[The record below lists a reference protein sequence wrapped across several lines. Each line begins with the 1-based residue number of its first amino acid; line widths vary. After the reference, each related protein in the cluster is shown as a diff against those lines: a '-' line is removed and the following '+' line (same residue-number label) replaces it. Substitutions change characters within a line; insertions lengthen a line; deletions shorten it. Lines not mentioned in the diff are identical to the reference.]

1 MLRIEELLRWSL
13 GRKTRKAAPVKTAGA
28 VHNRSQE
35 TAAELGEA
43 FRMSE
48 SKTAGPVEK
57 EWTGTPEPDTETAE
71 DMFEPEEDEALSG
84 SGSEEADIAS
94 SEPESEGTEEA
105 NMVSSEPEPES
116 TEEADPASSESEP
129 ESTEEAD
136 LAPSEPEPENTEEP
150 DVMPDEIKPER
161 TQEPEAIPE
170 AEQESVTLQ
179 DSVAETE
186 ELEQISEQIGQ
197 DVTDMIDMKKED
209 FLLQQIDEFR
219 EKAKQLQKLMKNRET
234 KAKEL
239 QGVVDEREAKA
250 SELDGLIQVRKGEA
264 DRIMENVSERI
275 DEMSAGV
282 RNEMSGLS
290 DTLSREVSG
299 LSQNL
304 TQELGSVSQNLTQE
318 VSGLSQNLTQE
329 VSGLSQNL
337 TQEVSGLSQNLTKE
351 LSQSTEKTRQAV
363 EVATKNM
370 IDQNTRSLEGLKE
383 QLEQIDQ
390 REQFSELST
399 EMNSQITTLKADI
412 VDKIHA
418 EDVKCYRNIQV
429 SLDDQSKLLSEGDE
443 KIRQYIQEQ
452 MESLNR
458 QVKNQAKFVNAS
470 LFFSIINFLGIA
482 GILVVLFLF

>member
-1 MLRIEELLRWSL
+1 MLRIEELFRRSLR
-13 GRKTRKAAPVKTAGA
+13 RKERRVAPTIKPAAGV

-35 TAAELGEA
+35 TAEEI
-43 FRMSE
+43 
-48 SKTAGPVEK
+48 VEILK
-57 EWTGTPEPDTETAE
+57 EEE
-71 DMFEPEEDEALSG
+71 MFEPEEDEALSG
-84 SGSEEADIAS
+84 AGSEEVDAAS
-94 SEPESEGTEEA
+94 SEPEPEGTEEA
-105 NMVSSEPEPES
+105 NTVSSELEPES
-116 TEEADPASSESEP
+116 TEEADPASSEPEP
-129 ESTEEAD
+129 ESTEE
-136 LAPSEPEPENTEEP
+136 PN
-150 DVMPDEIKPER
+150 VMSNEIEPER
-161 TQEPEAIPE
+161 TQESEAIPE
-170 AEQESVTLQ
+170 AEQGSVTLQ
-179 DSVAETE
+179 DSVAETD

-264 DRIMENVSERI
+264 DRIMENVSDRI

-290 DTLSREVSG
+290 DTLSR
-299 LSQNL
+299 
-304 TQELGSVSQNLTQE
+304 
-318 VSGLSQNLTQE
+318 
-329 VSGLSQNL
+329 
-337 TQEVSGLSQNLTKE
+337 EVSGLSQNLTKE

-390 REQFSELST
+390 REQFNELST